1 MWMALKNWARILPAA
16 CALSVP
22 AAAAVR
28 PITDVPMRYVRGAVL
43 VDHVRINGQGDYTFL
58 LDTGSTAC
66 TITSQVADQLGLA
79 RTGWSNVAAIGSSKK
94 LRVVTVGSIS
104 IGTARVDSPLTLI
117 ADDNGLSKHV
127 GSPVQGV
134 LGTPVLWQW
143 PVQFDYPAQRFR
155 ILPKSYDLRT
165 EPVETPWSNVGNLI
179 MTDRAAFVQVALNG
193 AAPHRMM
200 LDTGATGIVVD
211 EATAESAKAR
221 AAQWSSTSLSAFG
234 PRRDST
240 YWLLDSIRVAGL
252 TIQNAQAFTP
262 HAMGDWRSN
271 QLGNDALDQ
280 FRLTVDASRKVFR
293 LERDQMPE
301 DFEGYPWG
309 VGLTARRDMDAIRV
323 GRVWPG
329 SEAAANGIAAGDE
342 IVAVNDNVAAE
353 ITDASLRDLLTQP
366 PGYPVTVEVR
376 SSEGAPRTVQLR
388 SQRYTRKRPATSSD
402 ALAATSL
409 SVVQPAAAAAR

>member
-1 MWMALKNWARILPAA
+1 
-16 CALSVP
+16 
-22 AAAAVR
+22 
-28 PITDVPMRYVRGAVL
+28 
-43 VDHVRINGQGDYTFL
+43 
-58 LDTGSTAC
+58 
-66 TITSQVADQLGLA
+66 
-79 RTGWSNVAAIGSSKK
+79 
-94 LRVVTVGSIS
+94 
-104 IGTARVDSPLTLI
+104 
-117 ADDNGLSKHV
+117 
-127 GSPVQGV
+127 
-134 LGTPVLWQW
+134 
-143 PVQFDYPAQRFR
+143 VQFDYPAQRFR

-309 VGLTARRDMDAIRV
+309 AGLTARRDMDAIRV

-342 IVAVNDNVAAE
+342 IVSVNDNVAAD

-376 SSEGAPRTVQLR
+376 SSEGVPRTFQLR
-388 SQRYTRKRPATSSD
+388 SQRYTRKRPVTSND

-409 SVVQPAAAAAR
+409 SVVQPTPAAPR